1 MQLKSVAQH
10 YDDVKP
16 ANWCSHDLRDH
27 EGRTQT
33 GRVVQSVRDEI
44 ADALR
49 EALNSAETSLP
60 QLIEDVRELAQA
72 AKQKPAEVAVET
84 DAERRGR
91 REFELFWAKTKSI
104 DWSSAFQE
112 ERERWITYA
121 ATINRPKVSPGQ
133 RLLEAI
139 RRVYGAAIPW
149 DTTSKKA
156 ELEAAA
162 EELGIK
168 ECDA

>member
-60 QLIEDVRELAQA
+60 QLIEDVRKLAQA
-72 AKQKPAEVAVET
+72 AKQKPSEVAVET
-84 DAERRGR
+84 EDERRGR
-91 REFELFWAKTKSI
+91 REFERFWDS
-104 DWSSAFQE
+104 E
-112 ERERWITYA
+112 ENASWRVQLPEQRRRWIAYA
-121 ATINRPKVSPGQ
+121 ATVQRPKVSPGQ
-133 RLLEAI
+133 RLREA
-139 RRVYGAAIPW
+139 VEFAAGHSGHDVRGDHW
-149 DTTSKKA
+149 
-156 ELEAAA
+156 EAAA
-162 EELGIK
+162 NALGIE

>member
-16 ANWCSHDLRDH
+16 KYWCSHDLRDH
-27 EGRTQT
+27 EARTQT

-133 RLLEAI
+133 RLFERISNAWGWGI
-139 RRVYGAAIPW
+139 SWCDCTIPQ
-149 DTTSKKA
+149 
-156 ELEAAA
+156 ELESAAK
-162 EELGIK
+162 ELGIK